1 MTILFY
7 IYIYILKKHEEIR
20 NKMKNK
26 YNKIKIW
33 QNNQMLE
40 KHEIVKMKL

>member
-7 IYIYILKKHEEIR
+7 IYIYIKKHEEIR
-20 NKMKNK
+20 NKMKNR
-26 YNKIKIW
+26 YNKIKIC